1 MKLSSKFSISS
12 KWKMLLLDMGVDPS
26 VALTYAKLPLDLFS
40 RSDIQLSIEEYF
52 RLWNGID
59 KAAGDKE
66 VALLFAKY
74 VSAESFDAPIFA
86 ALCCQD
92 LKTALQRLS
101 YFKPLIGPLTLT
113 VVQRNME
120 TSLTLECAI
129 QSSDMP
135 YALCMSEAVFFT
147 QLARIGTRQH
157 LSPTSITIP
166 VKPKQLT
173 AYEDYFGC
181 EINYGNSLSISFS
194 AHDAAK
200 PFLTSSGSMWEFF
213 EENLNRKL
221 EDLTKDSS
229 TSERVK
235 AILIKAL
242 PSGEVGIDFV
252 ANKLAISKRTL
263 QRKLTE
269 EAETFQS
276 ILLSVRE
283 ELAHHYLKKSDLP
296 LGEISYLL
304 GFKEPNSFI
313 RAFSNW
319 KGVSPSIYRSQSKH

>member
-1 MKLSSKFSISS
+1 
-12 KWKMLLLDMGVDPS
+12 MLLLDMGVDPS
-26 VALTYAKLPLDLFS
+26 VALTHAKLPLDLFS
-40 RSDIQLSIEEYF
+40 RTDIQLSTDEYF
-52 RLWNGID
+52 RLWDGID
-59 KAAGDKE
+59 KAAVDKE
-66 VALLFAKY
+66 VALLLAKY

-92 LKTALQRLS
+92 LNTALQRLS
-101 YFKPLIGPLTLT
+101 YYKPLIGPLTLT
-113 VVQRNME
+113 VVQRKMD
-120 TSLTLECAI
+120 TSLTLECVM

-147 QLARIGTRQH
+147 QLARIGTRQR
-157 LSPTSITIP
+157 LSPTSLTIP
-166 VKPKQLT
+166 VKPKRLT
-173 AYEDYFGC
+173 DYEDYFGC
-181 EINYGNSLSISFS
+181 EVNYGNSLSIVFS

-200 PFLTSSGSMWEFF
+200 PFLTSSGSMWKFF
-213 EENLNRKL
+213 EEKLNRKL
-221 EDLTKDSS
+221 EDLTKESS

-283 ELAHHYLKKSDLP
+283 ELAQHYLQKSDMS

-319 KGVSPSIYRSQSKH
+319 KGVSPSFYRNQRKH